1 MTEPPLD
8 LRARTLRAALS
19 RRAPARPAPGFARP
33 YAAIVSMLDALLTD
47 LPEADWTTIA
57 VNGWDT
63 RDLVAHLTATDG
75 LLVEAIAG
83 VESSADDVPARTAE
97 LTGRRLPLRDTRRT
111 WRRQADELC
120 DRLGDSDADRQVEM
134 GGFRMCLSDHLFARA
149 FETWIHATDIGQ
161 ATGRALPPPLA
172 EHVHPL
178 ADFGARILPS
188 ALVLTGRE
196 HPDQTLRLILDGPG
210 GGEWTVPLGSGTADV
225 EPSVRVR
232 MDVIE
237 FCFLAGGRRDPE
249 SVRAETSGDPAVTRD
264 VLASVPAFSG
274 P

>member
-19 RRAPARPAPGFARP
+19 RRAPARPAPDFARP
-33 YAAIVSMLDALLTD
+33 YAAMVSMLDALLTA

-57 VNGWDT
+57 VDEWDA

-75 LLVEAIAG
+75 LLVEAITG
-83 VESSADDVPARTAE
+83 VESSAEDVPARTAE
-97 LTGRRLPLRDTRRT
+97 MVGRRLPLRDTRRV

-120 DRLGDSDADRQVEM
+120 DMLSDSDADRQVQM
-134 GGFRMCLSDHLFARA
+134 GGYGMRLSDHLFARA
-149 FETWIHATDIGQ
+149 FETWIHTTDIGRS
-161 ATGRALPPPLA
+161 TGRPLPPPLA

-178 ADFGARILPS
+178 ADFGARILPM

-196 HPDQTLRLILDGPG
+196 HPDRTLRLILDGPG
-210 GGEWTVPLGSGTADV
+210 GGEWTVPLGKVAADV

-249 SVRAETSGDPAVTRD
+249 TVRAETSGDRAVTRD
-264 VLASVPAFSG
+264 VLASIPAFAG